1 MTDEVSL
8 WRVIRVTVVTAFLAA
23 ASSFNAAAQ
32 QGAEREAERDRR
44 EELTLEERVAALER
58 AVASLDTRLD
68 ARTVGRSEDVPAPGA
83 AALEQ
88 RVAQLERTLAMLRA
102 DIDRIART
110 ADTALRTATDAQ
122 RTAAIAEREARNAA
136 SRF

>member
-1 MTDEVSL
+1 MTDEVSP

-23 ASSFNAAAQ
+23 ASSFDAAAQ

-68 ARTVGRSEDVPAPGA
+68 ARTVGRSEDVPAPVSA
-83 AALEQ
+83 EAHPSDAPVVHQ
-88 RVAQLERTLAMLRA
+88 TWASSA
-102 DIDRIART
+102 DEMG
-110 ADTALRTATDAQ
+110 LG
-122 RTAAIAEREARNAA
+122 
-136 SRF
+136 